1 MSTKSSTKRVFLI
14 TITLVILALFIAV
27 IVLAVRKRGCDNK
40 GNDVHAPIVSVQNRH
55 YILDN
60 FKKDDGIN
68 IRWLPNVN
76 SRTQIDTAISIGK
89 ENSNM
94 SKYNMIEV
102 IIQTASGNDPVIG
115 GTDGIKLLDT
125 LKLLSVADT
134 GIKINVKNNIEAK
147 AVLSTLR
154 NVVLDKPVLISIPIL
169 SPSTSFDLDRF
180 KKDMSAL
187 QVKDNYIGINLA
199 ISKSFCDL
207 YGIEYGTSE
216 YISDLLKNLDF
227 PATKVTVEIETDTIQ
242 SSWKGMKLILD
253 TNPRVKLII
262 SSSSLRVNGTTF
274 DLLMVRNDADKDKLL
289 YNIDEAMS
297 QDFVE
302 VSSTAGSP
310 LLYFNITPRDASSI
324 LWSHNTDTWHL
335 LNTATQGDVMMIEGD
350 IMLLGQDTGNKT
362 NIPIMAHDVGDYN
375 NITFEQWIDEIIKVD
390 KGMKLDLKT
399 IDAVKPALQIVSMKS
414 SRIKGPVWA
423 NADILKGPGGID
435 PRIPGNAFLE
445 AIQEFPNVVLS
456 LGWTTKNKGD
466 DNNLNYT
473 MEMVQEMYNIVKD
486 LQQPIT
492 FPVRAEQLIDSL
504 DSFEWLLGKSR
515 GYTLTVWTAKHD
527 KVTKPDMDFA
537 RRKLEASRVYFDLP
551 RELRPTFV

>member
-14 TITLVILALFIAV
+14 TVTLVILALFIAV
-27 IVLAVRKRGCDNK
+27 IVLAVRKRECDNK
-40 GNDVHAPIVSVQNRH
+40 GNDVHAPIVSVQNRY

-89 ENSNM
+89 
-94 SKYNMIEV
+94 YNMIEV
-102 IIQTASGNDPVIG
+102 IIQTASGNDLVIG

-125 LKLLSVADT
+125 IKLLSAAGI
-134 GIKINVKNNIEAK
+134 GIKINVKNNIEAE

-154 NVVLDKPVLISIPIL
+154 KVLLDKPVLISIPIL

-180 KKDMSAL
+180 KKDLSAL
-187 QVKDNYIGINLA
+187 QVMDNYIGINLF
-199 ISKSFCDL
+199 ISKTFCDL

-216 YISDLLKNLDF
+216 YISDLIKNLAF
-227 PATKVTVEIETDTIQ
+227 PVTKVTVEMEVDTVQ
-242 SSWKGMKLILD
+242 SSWKGIKWILD
-253 TNPRVKLII
+253 TNPSVKLII
-262 SSSSLRVNGTTF
+262 SSNSLRFNVTSF
-274 DLLMVRNDADKDKLL
+274 DLLLLRNDADKDKLL
-289 YNIDEAMS
+289 YNIDEAMF
-297 QDFVE
+297 QDFVD

-310 LLYFNITPRDASSI
+310 LLYFNIAPRDASGI

-335 LNTATQGDVMMIEGD
+335 LNTATQGNVMMIEGD
-350 IMLLGQDTGNKT
+350 IMLLGQDTSNKT

-399 IDAVKPALQIVSMKS
+399 IDAVKPTLQIVSKKS
-414 SRIKGPVWA
+414 PRIKGPVWA
-423 NADILKGPGGID
+423 NADILKGPDGTD
-435 PRIPGNAFLE
+435 PRIPADAFLE
-445 AIQEFPNVVLS
+445 AIREFPNVVLS
-456 LGWTTKNKGD
+456 LGWTTKRKGD
-466 DNNLNYT
+466 NYNLNYT

-486 LQQPIT
+486 LEQPIT
-492 FPVRAEQLIDSL
+492 FPVRAEQLINSL

-515 GYTLTVWTAKHD
+515 GYTLTVWTAHND
-527 KVTKPDMDFA
+527 NVTKADMDFA
-537 RRKLEASRVYFDLP
+537 RRKLEASRIYFDLP